1 MTPTRGLYLAGLF
14 LLLALAP
21 APASAQSQA
30 GPAYVTRVV
39 DGVTLYADVAGRI
52 EVVRYLGVRVP
63 RIDDPNYGNSP
74 YAASAREANRR
85 LVEGRWIWLL
95 FDREPRDALGR
106 LRAWVWRDGLFV
118 NGALVHGGWAVG
130 AATDPQLAEYF
141 ATFETSARQGSRGLW
156 RSPRSIAYYQPQPV
170 TLGDNDTDGSDAGD
184 TRVFSAPAPFPP
196 PQSSAPGRTSAP
208 SAAAAPTPS
217 VPSSSMSG
225 GAGYSTPSRSTGSS
239 RTVK

>member
-14 LLLALAP
+14 LLLALTP
-21 APASAQSQA
+21 TPASAQSQA

-39 DGVTLYADVAGRI
+39 DGVTLYADIAGHI

-63 RIDDPNYGNSP
+63 RINDPSYGNSP

-85 LVEGRWIWLL
+85 LVEGQWIWLL
-95 FDREPRDALGR
+95 FDREPRDAQGR
-106 LRAWVWRDGLFV
+106 LRAWVWRDALFV

-141 ATFETSARQGSRGLW
+141 ATFESSARQSGRGLW
-156 RSPRSIAYYQPQPV
+156 RSPRSIAFYQPQPV
-170 TLGDNDTDGSDAGD
+170 TLGDDDTDGSDASD

-196 PQSSAPGRTSAP
+196 PQSSTPSRTSAP
-208 SAAAAPTPS
+208 SPAAAAPS
-217 VPSSSMSG
+217 V
-225 GAGYSTPSRSTGSS
+225 SRS
-239 RTVK
+239 RVRR